1 MWCRCLV
8 AAVLLLAGVASAA
21 EPPVVGI
28 LAIGTDP
35 SAKLPRW
42 LRFYE
47 RMRELGWRDSENVRL
62 QPRFAAG
69 DFAKAD
75 AIMREFV
82 DAKVAVV
89 VVTGSTEALAAKRAT
104 STIPIVMLH
113 VLDPVELGLVRS
125 LARPGGNITG
135 RTQIVTGLSGKQLEL
150 LAQAVPSARRV
161 AYGRGSSLAAGLFGD
176 EISVAA
182 KTLGLAYVQSELP
195 HDRKFDN
202 WAEQVKREGVEA
214 VVFVLDNLTFAPPN
228 NANLAAALI
237 KHKLPAICATG
248 EYAEAGCLMSYG
260 PMTLDH
266 YVRGAEFVDKIL
278 KGAKP
283 ADLPVEQPTRFE
295 LVVNLKT
302 AKALGIKIPGPVLLR
317 ADRVIE

>member
-1 MWCRCLV
+1 MWRSCLAV
-8 AAVLLLAGVASAA
+8 ALVLLAGAASAA

-42 LRFYE
+42 SRFYE
-47 RMRELGWRDSENVRL
+47 RMRELGWRDGENIRL

-82 DAKVAVV
+82 DAKMAVV

-113 VLDPVELGLVRS
+113 VLDPVELGLVQS

-135 RTQIVTGLSGKQLEL
+135 RTQIVTGLAGKQLEL
-150 LAQAVPSARRV
+150 LAQAVPSVRRV
-161 AYGRGSSLAAGLFGD
+161 AYGRGSSVAARMFAD
-176 EISVAA
+176 EISAAA

-195 HDRKFDN
+195 RDRNFEP
-202 WAEQVKREGVEA
+202 WAERAKREGVEA

-237 KHKLPAICATG
+237 KHKLPAICATS
-248 EYAEAGCLMSYG
+248 EYADAGCLMSYG
-260 PMTLDH
+260 PVTLDH

-302 AKALGIKIPGPVLLR
+302 AKAIGLKVPPPVLLR

>member
-1 MWCRCLV
+1 MWRSCLV
-8 AAVLLLAGVASAA
+8 VAVVLLAAAASAA

-35 SAKLPRW
+35 AAKLPRW
-42 LRFYE
+42 SRFYE
-47 RMRELGWRDSENVRL
+47 RMRELGWRDGENIRL

-113 VLDPVELGLVRS
+113 VLDPVELGLVQS

-135 RTQIVTGLSGKQLEL
+135 RTQIVTGLAGKQLEL
-150 LAQAVPSARRV
+150 LAQAVPSVRRV
-161 AYGRGSSLAAGLFGD
+161 AYGRGSSVAARMFRD
-176 EISVAA
+176 EISAAA

-195 HDRKFDN
+195 RDRNFEP
-202 WAEQVKREGVEA
+202 WAERVKREGVEA

-237 KHKLPAICATG
+237 RHKLPAICATS
-248 EYAEAGCLMSYG
+248 EYADAGCLMSYG
-260 PMTLDH
+260 PVTLDH

-302 AKALGIKIPGPVLLR
+302 AKALGIRIPGAILLR